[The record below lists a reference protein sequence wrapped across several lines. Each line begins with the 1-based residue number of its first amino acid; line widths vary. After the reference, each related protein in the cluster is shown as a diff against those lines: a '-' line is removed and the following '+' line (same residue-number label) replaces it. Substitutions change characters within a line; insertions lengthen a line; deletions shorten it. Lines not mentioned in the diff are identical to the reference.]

1 MGLSTSW
8 GSQHRPG
15 RPSLMPGAEPR
26 APKKE
31 QEARPPPG
39 SPQPPGGA
47 AGSITAHGCL
57 PWWASGGGGTTR
69 AGVQAGGTGPS
80 GCLGR
85 RGGAGPGVPRR
96 GRPEHGAHEKLGF
109 RKAQPSQD
117 GRPGPGV
124 RGGHQR
130 LRGGREPAS
139 AGGEQAGDS
148 RTPGERHAGAVPRG
162 SRGGR
167 CPSPGSS
174 RGCVCPARVRR
185 TRTSAPC
192 AGMAGSSSAVTAAP
206 GPSTWPACP
215 RRSTTFPGEP
225 GTRVSLATPHLPS
238 WPCLP
243 ICPLSRRL
251 PRRVPVPRLG
261 SGVPREGGSGAG
273 ASHPLPHVATLPP
286 TPSLAS
292 RAPGGREAE

>member
-1 MGLSTSW
+1 M
-8 GSQHRPG
+8 
-15 RPSLMPGAEPR
+15 
-26 APKKE
+26 
-31 QEARPPPG
+31 
-39 SPQPPGGA
+39 
-47 AGSITAHGCL
+47 
-57 PWWASGGGGTTR
+57 R

-85 RGGAGPGVPRR
+85 RGGAGLGVPHR
-96 GRPEHGAHEKLGF
+96 GHPEHGAHEKLGF

-117 GRPGPGV
+117 RRPGPGV

-130 LRGGREPAS
+130 LGAGVQQGAGVRQRGAGRGLAHPRGA
-139 AGGEQAGDS
+139 
-148 RTPGERHAGAVPRG
+148 PAGAVLRG
-162 SRGGR
+162 SWGGR

-243 ICPLSRRL
+243 ICPLSRTL

-261 SGVPREGGSGAG
+261 SGAPREGGSGAG
-273 ASHPLPHVATLPP
+273 ASHPPPRVATLPP
-286 TPSLAS
+286 PSLAS